1 MSAMIT
7 KICTCGVPQKV
18 YSDKAHVIFVTLYVT
33 SFGQGY
39 AEDLNLRLLE
49 KERESWMNEGSSGG
63 ICTVP
68 GLVELGRDR
77 MGAQCGASA
86 LNAPP
91 PGSCLETQSLRP
103 RPRPAESAS
112 SEISKGLI

>member
-18 YSDKAHVIFVTLYVT
+18 YSDKAHVIFVTLCVT

-39 AEDLNLRLLE
+39 AEDLNLRFLE
-49 KERESWMNEGSSGG
+49 KEWESWMNEGSSGG

-68 GLVELGRDR
+68 GPAELGRDR

-91 PGSCLETQSLRP
+91 QAAAWKRRVSGPALDLPNQRLVRSLR
-103 RPRPAESAS
+103 
-112 SEISKGLI
+112 G